1 MNPIAR
7 IVLNLSAALIVLGGL
22 YDLFTPK
29 LPTNLAAICGDND
42 RARKLV
48 RELLRALGGSLVAVG
63 ATVAALV
70 NTSTT
75 EIIHRNLLLILLL
88 VDSIPPKGINSA
100 SAMQSKLGSPFF
112 VPLAFLLL
120 TVLGI
125 ALAWPA

>member
-1 MNPIAR
+1 MSAIAR
-7 IVLNLSAALIVLGGL
+7 IVLNSAAALIVLGGL
-22 YDLFTPK
+22 YDLLAPK
-29 LPTNLAAICGDND
+29 LPPNLVAICGDND
-42 RARKLV
+42 RAQKLV

-70 NTSTT
+70 NASTPET
-75 EIIHRNLLLILLL
+75 IHRNLLLILLL
-88 VDSIPPKGINSA
+88 VIPAEGINSV
-100 SAMQSKLGSPFF
+100 SMRKVGSPFF

>member
-1 MNPIAR
+1 MSTIAR
-7 IVLNLSAALIVLGGL
+7 IVLNSAAALIILGGL
-22 YDLFTPK
+22 YDLLTPK
-29 LPTNLAAICGDND
+29 LPPNLAAICGDND
-42 RARKLV
+42 HARKLV

-75 EIIHRNLLLILLL
+75 ETIHRTLLLILLL
-88 VDSIPPKGINSA
+88 VVPAEGVNTFSMRKV
-100 SAMQSKLGSPFF
+100 GSPFY

-120 TVLGI
+120 TVLGV